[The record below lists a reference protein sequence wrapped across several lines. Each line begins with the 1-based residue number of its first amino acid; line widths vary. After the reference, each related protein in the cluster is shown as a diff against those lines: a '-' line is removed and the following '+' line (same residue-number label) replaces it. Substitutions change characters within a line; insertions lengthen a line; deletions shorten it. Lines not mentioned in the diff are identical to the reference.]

1 MCMTI
6 NALHLAFGQV
16 TSSMKIL
23 MTDDSNEDDS
33 NSFLLDDNSRLTTK
47 MKANAFHVVWNM
59 TSSNLLLIMPF

>member
-1 MCMTI
+1 MTI

-16 TSSMKIL
+16 ISSMKIL

-47 MKANAFHVVWNM
+47 MKANAFHVV
-59 TSSNLLLIMPF
+59 